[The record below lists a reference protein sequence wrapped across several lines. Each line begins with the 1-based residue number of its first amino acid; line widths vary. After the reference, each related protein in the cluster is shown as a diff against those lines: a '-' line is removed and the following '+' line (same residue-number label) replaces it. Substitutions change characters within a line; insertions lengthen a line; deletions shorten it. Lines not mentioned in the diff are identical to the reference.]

1 MDNRLHL
8 YVQNVD
14 IWIHRQLVWVINAY
28 DSSHI
33 RDAFLATATLV
44 DFPGFR
50 DAYDFI
56 LEVFG
61 GHSGS
66 HPNQYPFDARQ
77 WEIYV
82 KYRQF
87 LSEFLRDRARSGDL
101 FIGTAHY
108 LQLAIYFWSFLTDK
122 IPSPPIFTILE

>member
-1 MDNRLHL
+1 MR
-8 YVQNVD
+8 NVD
-14 IWIHRQLVWVINAY
+14 VWIRRQLNWVILVY

-33 RDAFLATATLV
+33 KDAVRATATLV

-50 DAYDFI
+50 DAYDSI

-61 GHSGS
+61 GHPGY
-66 HPNQYPFDARQ
+66 HLNRYPFNSLQ

-87 LSEFLRDRARSGDL
+87 LSEFLTDRARSGAL

-108 LQLAIYFWSFLTDK
+108 LELAICFWSFLTDK
-122 IPSPPIFTILE
+122 IPSPSIFIVQE